1 MKSFQTFKNK
11 ITTISIIDHWEA
23 PHYPKRDSHEVDNRA
38 KIKKIA
44 GDLIIELSTLSDV
57 KNYNF
62 VVKSLNRIKNDL
74 QSIIDGFRNHTE
86 RDHFANYHHLFG
98 NVYSMKEII
107 LENIP
112 TNLEKDYMY
121 FQVNSFL
128 EEVNFK
134 LQLVNHVIENIE
146 KHSDSAIEKMGKIDT
161 KTEEPAKSLGEEV
174 EKDDRSELN
183 KKKEDIKERIVN
195 VDTKGWR
202 YSFKNEKDFEEFTQY
217 LADYFTGNLDKNKIS
232 QMQPGKIKLQHHCK
246 TRLAQA
252 LKEIQQQF
260 GKGKL
265 KQDEDFFKIVKTLDH
280 YSEESDLY
288 HTISR

>member
-1 MKSFQTFKNK
+1 MKLFKSFKKK

-23 PHYPKRDSHEVDNRA
+23 PHYPQRDSHEVENRA

-62 VVKSLNRIKNDL
+62 IVKSLNRMKNDL

-86 RDHFANYHHLFG
+86 RDHFANFHHLFG

-146 KHSDSAIEKMGKIDT
+146 KHSDSALKDTATEDFSALEWATIFYYAYESKLLHKTKTKKDAIQQFIEAHKID
-161 KTEEPAKSLGEEV
+161 KTFNSIKNNISEAKIMINVNHKFPIKKL
-174 EKDDRSELN
+174 EK
-183 KKKEDIKERIVN
+183 IIP
-195 VDTKGWR
+195 
-202 YSFKNEKDFEEFTQY
+202 F
-217 LADYFTGNLDKNKIS
+217 
-232 QMQPGKIKLQHHCK
+232 MQENYPQTVTKIKNDIEFL
-246 TRLAQA
+246 
-252 LKEIQQQF
+252 
-260 GKGKL
+260 
-265 KQDEDFFKIVKTLDH
+265 
-280 YSEESDLY
+280 EEEQSNNE
-288 HTISR
+288 